1 MNPFGGYDIED
12 LSPGMHASFTKT
24 ISAADIDGF
33 AQISGDDNALHLDEG
48 YASATRFGGR
58 IAHGLL
64 TGSLISAAL
73 AKHLPGPGAVYLS
86 QRLEFVAPV
95 RPGEAVT
102 ATVTVSKV
110 DQAAARV
117 VLSTVCHVHDRVVLQ
132 GEATLKT
139 SSNNEAIPHHD

>member
-12 LSPGMHASFTKT
+12 LSPGMQASFTKT

-33 AQISGDDNALHLDEG
+33 AQISGDDNALHLDDS
-48 YASATRFGGR
+48 YARATRFCGR

-95 RPGEAVT
+95 RPGDAVT
-102 ATVTVSKV
+102 ASVTVSQV
-110 DQAAARV
+110 DRAGARV
-117 VLSTVCHVHDRVVLQ
+117 VLSTVCSVEARVVLQ

-139 SSNNEAIPHHD
+139 TSQKQAIPHHD